1 MIANFFVDRP
11 VFAWVI
17 SIVIVIGGLV
27 SLYTLPIES
36 SPQITPPTVVVSAFY
51 PGADAQ
57 TVMECVAT
65 PIEQQMSGIPD
76 LLYYQSKSANDGSL
90 SVTLSFEIGTD
101 LDIAAV
107 EVQNR
112 LKRAEPSLPQEVIRQ
127 GTTVSKRMNT
137 FLGIIALQSDN
148 PEHDSLF
155 LSNYAMIYMLD
166 TLKRVGTRTIPCG
179 FR

>member
-1 MIANFFVDRP
+1 MIAQFFVDRP

-17 SIVIVIGGLV
+17 SIVIILGGLV
-27 SLYTLPIES
+27 SMVTLSIES
-36 SPQITPPTVVVSAFY
+36 SPQITPPTVVISAFY
-51 PGADAQ
+51 PGADAE

-65 PIEQQMSGIPD
+65 PIEQQLSGAPN

-90 SVTLSFEIGTD
+90 SITLSFEIGTD

-127 GTTVSKRMNT
+127 GTSVSKRMNT
-137 FLGIIALQSDN
+137 FLGIIALQSTN
-148 PEHDSLF
+148 PDHEDRKS
-155 LSNYAMIYMLD
+155 
-166 TLKRVGTRTIPCG
+166 VV
-179 FR
+179 